1 MFTIIKVEKKKETH
15 SLKLAIWSGT
25 FSKGGPI
32 FSADHFPTGRNCSR
46 NSLVMALSCCSPPRS
61 AIIVQEESSKETR
74 FSRKCAIYFPTYDKS
89 DEMEDVQNE
98 LRRKYE
104 IVFKPAV
111 LWPNINFSLRTFTAF
126 VGVLAKKKFANLH
139 ERNRTQMHS

>member
-1 MFTIIKVEKKKETH
+1 MFGRVASLREGPYFLKTIFQLVVTVAVIH
-15 SLKLAIWSGT
+15 SLWTLA
-25 FSKGGPI
+25 
-32 FSADHFPTGRNCSR
+32 A
-46 NSLVMALSCCSPPRS
+46 APPVLF

-139 ERNRTQMHS
+139 ERNRTQMHA

>member
-1 MFTIIKVEKKKETH
+1 MR
-15 SLKLAIWSGT
+15 GQRR
-25 FSKGGPI
+25 G
-32 FSADHFPTGRNCSR
+32 FSALHFLVRGNQGLDWVAEKGNLHGVCLVGCLFGRAHIFRRPFSTGRNCSR
-46 NSLVMALSCCSPPRS
+46 NSLVMALSCCSPF
-61 AIIVQEESSKETR
+61 AIIVPEESSKETR

-111 LWPNINFSLRTFTAF
+111 LWPNINFSLRTFTAYYSSSSL
-126 VGVLAKKKFANLH
+126 V
-139 ERNRTQMHS
+139 

>member
-1 MFTIIKVEKKKETH
+1 MVAVEGNLH
-15 SLKLAIWSGT
+15 GVCLVGCLLGRAHIFRRP
-25 FSKGGPI
+25 FS
-32 FSADHFPTGRNCSR
+32 TGRNCSR
-46 NSLVMALSCCSPPRS
+46 NSLVMALSCCSPF

-111 LWPNINFSLRTFTAF
+111 LWPNINFSLRTFTAYYI
-126 VGVLAKKKFANLH
+126 
-139 ERNRTQMHS
+139 

>member
-1 MFTIIKVEKKKETH
+1 MKRRIKKLVRLQQ
-15 SLKLAIWSGT
+15 SLQSKICLVFFLKFIVWWGA

-32 FSADHFPTGRNCSR
+32 FSAVHFPTGRNCSR

-111 LWPNINFSLRTFTAF
+111 LWPNINFSLRTFTAYYSSSSL
-126 VGVLAKKKFANLH
+126 V
-139 ERNRTQMHS
+139 